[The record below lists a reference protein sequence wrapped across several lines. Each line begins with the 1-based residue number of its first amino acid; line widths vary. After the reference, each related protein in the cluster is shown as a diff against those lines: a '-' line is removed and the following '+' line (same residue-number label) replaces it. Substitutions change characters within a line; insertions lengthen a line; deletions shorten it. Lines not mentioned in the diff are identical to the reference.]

1 MQDHVEGRARERS
14 VTMLAFFP
22 GAYEGELFASIC
34 ARFSDLVEFPGGQAI
49 VLALFGKNDVAPS
62 IVFPSGFDTLC
73 ARLPWTEPE
82 SADRYIDAHTLYPLF
97 AAFLPQERALQLR
110 QGMRGS
116 GVGRGGFLRLGNLAR
131 HVVEPQWLRFCPG
144 CVEKERA
151 RLKECYWHRVHQVAG
166 VLVCP
171 EHGLFL
177 EESAVPIR
185 MRSRRVVSAE
195 RAITADLL
203 EGRRPICATNPD
215 HQVLLTLARDVV
227 WLLEGLGS
235 VPSPETLRRRY
246 MDALQIQGLA
256 NTPMRGEESSI
267 WTRRLVEAFS
277 QRFSPSLLSLLG
289 CHLAGPSRPDGT
301 WLARLVARDGA
312 AQHPL
317 HHLLIMQFL
326 EGSAEWFL
334 TVAPQRLPRFGSGP
348 WPCLNPVSAHRG
360 ELTITEYMVRRRT
373 WERERD
379 KGESAVQASHGS
391 MLGTFACPR
400 CGFTY
405 RRVGPEVEDGQCW
418 RYSSVETYGHEWE
431 AVLRSLWEDTS
442 LGLKVLARRMG
453 VDPSTI
459 LRHAVRLG
467 LPLPRPG
474 GKLDTPKDVER
485 FQRHAERQQKEKD
498 ALRRRHRATWLAVRR
513 ASPELGITALAA
525 CARSSLD
532 WLRRHDADWM
542 SKHLPPGQWRPKTV
556 DWPARDA
563 TLASAVTDVAKR
575 LRNAPGRPVWI
586 TRHLLR
592 QHVPSGGFMAFHHK
606 RLPLTEVAL
615 DASVE
620 TAEEY
625 ALRRLAWAKQSYLE
639 EGCCP
644 ARWRLVA
651 RASLRRGVA
660 ATSPAIQAAL
670 EAALGELREVCDPCP

>member
-1 MQDHVEGRARERS
+1 
-14 VTMLAFFP
+14 MLAFFP

-49 VLALFGKNDVAPS
+49 VLALFGKDDVAPS
-62 IVFPSGFDTLC
+62 IAFPSGLDALC
-73 ARLPWTEPE
+73 ARLPWAEPE

-97 AAFLPQERALQLR
+97 AAFLPPERALQLR
-110 QGMRGS
+110 QSMRGS

-144 CVEKERA
+144 CVEEDRA

-185 MRSRRVVSAE
+185 MRSRGFVSAE

-203 EGRRPICATNPD
+203 EGRRLIRVTNPD
-215 HQVLLTLARDVV
+215 HQVLLTLARDVA
-227 WLLEGLGS
+227 WLLERPRS
-235 VPSPETLRRRY
+235 ASDPETLRRQY
-246 MDALQIQGLA
+246 VDALQRQGLA
-256 NTPMRGEESSI
+256 STSRRGKGSLI

-277 QRFSPSLLSLLG
+277 QRFMDSLLTALG
-289 CHLAGPSRPDGT
+289 CQLAGPSRPYAT
-301 WLARLVARDGA
+301 WVARLVAGDRA

-317 HHLLIMQFL
+317 HHLLVMQFL

-334 TVAPQRLPRFGSGP
+334 SVAPRQLPSFGSGP

-360 ELTITEYMVRRRT
+360 ELTIAECTVRSRS
-373 WERERD
+373 WGRERARED
-379 KGESAVQASHGS
+379 GAVQTSQGS
-391 MLGTFACPR
+391 VLGTFACLR

-418 RYSSVETYGHEWE
+418 RYSTVETYGHEWE
-431 AVLRSLWEDTS
+431 AVLCSPWGDAS
-442 LGLKVLARRMG
+442 LGLKGPNGLAKRMG
-453 VDPSTI
+453 VAPATI
-459 LRHAVRLG
+459 LYQAARLG

-474 GKLDTPKDVER
+474 GKMEAPKSAKR
-485 FQRHAERQQKEKD
+485 FQRHAERQRKEQD
-498 ALRRRHRATWLAVRR
+498 SLRRRHRAAWRAARR
-513 ASPELGITALAA
+513 AYPELGTAALSTHAP
-525 CARSSLD
+525 SSLA
-532 WLRRHDADWM
+532 WLRRHDADWL
-542 SKHLPPGQWRPKTV
+542 SKQLPPGQWRPKTV
-556 DWPARDA
+556 DWPARDV
-563 TLASAVTDVAKR
+563 TLASAVMDVAER

-586 TRHLLR
+586 TRGLLC
-592 QHVPSGGFMAFHHK
+592 QHIPSGGFMHVHHK
-606 RLPLTEVAL
+606 QLPLTEAAL
-615 DASVE
+615 DAAVE

-644 ARWRLVA
+644 VRWRLVA

-660 ATSPAIQAAL
+660 ATSPTVQAAL
-670 EAALGELREVCDPCP
+670 EAALDELRAVCHPCP